1 MQTGYKVF
9 LAATVIS
16 SPIGLNHQVSAQ
28 TDTFQVV
35 STSYTKPLTTFETY
49 VGNKKIETVYFTL
62 GGTDRLHDG
71 LLYSSYGDRV
81 IDLKNSKKVIKQV
94 EPGPV
99 RIKKYKNAYYAMS
112 LSAINQFSLSKY
124 TLDFKKIGATKRYTG
139 FGRDLIV
146 TGDKL
151 YVLADHM
158 KGIDYSI
165 KLHTFDTKSFKSLH
179 QETFKQLIHADHIR
193 QNGSQLKIY
202 GTSLENDNKLT
213 ILSYDTKKQRN
224 TKMMTTNQHVKGG
237 VEKTQMLSRET
248 ELIFNMDCLFEINHW
263 TKQARLLYDNDHDLI
278 DYAYDAKTKTYHVL
292 ELTTK
297 TDDYRVMTLN
307 NKFIILMKKTVV
319 LLKDKQGLSIKIGS
333 PCCFVLI
340 KIL

>member
-9 LAATVIS
+9 LAAAVIS
-16 SPIGLNHQVSAQ
+16 STIGLNHQVSAQ

-35 STSYTKPLTTFETY
+35 STSYTKSLTTFETY
-49 VGNKKIETVYFTL
+49 VGNKKIETVRYAL
-62 GGTDRLHDG
+62 KGADRLHDG

-165 KLHTFDTKSFKSLH
+165 KLHTFDTKSFKSIH
-179 QETFKQLIHADHIR
+179 QETFKQLVHADHIS
-193 QNGSQLKIY
+193 QNGSHLKIY
-202 GTSLENDNKLT
+202 GTSLKNDNKLT
-213 ILSYDTKKQRN
+213 IMSYDTKKQRS
-224 TKMMTTNQHVKGG
+224 TKTMTSNQYVKGG

-248 ELIFNMDCLFEINHW
+248 ELIFNRDRIYEINHK
-263 TKQARLLYDNDHDLI
+263 TEQVRVLYDSKDDLV

-292 ELTTK
+292 EEITK
-297 TDDYRVMTLN
+297 TAEFRVKTLN
-307 NKFIILMKKTVV
+307 SHFKPIAEYRLKKSDSVSPFRV
-319 LLKDKQGLSIKIGS
+319 L
-333 PCCFVLI
+333 
-340 KIL
+340 

>member
-1 MQTGYKVF
+1 MQTGYK
-9 LAATVIS
+9 LLLTATIVS
-16 SPIGLNHQVSAQ
+16 SSIGFNHQVSAQ
-28 TDTFQVV
+28 QDTYQIV
-35 STSYTKPLTTFETY
+35 STSYRQPLTTFETY
-49 VGNKKIETVYFTL
+49 IGGKRIETVRYTL
-62 GGTDRLHDG
+62 GGVDRLHDG
-71 LLYSSYGDRV
+71 LLYSSFGDRV

-94 EPGPV
+94 ELGPM
-99 RIKKYKNAYYAMS
+99 RIKKYKNVYYAMS

-165 KLHTFDTKSFKSLH
+165 KLHTFDTTSFKSLH

-202 GTSLENDNKLT
+202 GTSLKNDNKLT
-213 ILSYDTKKQRN
+213 ILSYDTKKQRS
-224 TKMMTTNQHVKGG
+224 TKMMTSNQYVKGG
-237 VEKTQMLSRET
+237 VEKTQMLSRGT
-248 ELIFNMDCLFEINHW
+248 ELIFNMDCMFEINHR

-278 DYAYDAKTKTYHVL
+278 DYTYDAKTKTYHVL

-307 NKFIILMKKTVV
+307 SKFKKIAEYRLKRSDSLSPFRV
-319 LLKDKQGLSIKIGS
+319 L
-333 PCCFVLI
+333 
-340 KIL
+340 